1 MTDWKKRGKI
11 SRKKGHLEGG
21 YIWGNNDKGGNW
33 EENRSEEELDKM
45 IGLSPIMLSK

>member
-21 YIWGNNDKGGNW
+21 ISGETMTK
-33 EENRSEEELDKM
+33 EE
-45 IGLSPIMLSK
+45 IGKKIEVKKNLIK